1 MAQPLNLQG
10 IRTLVVDDDPGVR
23 SILHRTLT
31 EWGAEVVEAEGG
43 PQGIVEL
50 KRARDARKPFELI
63 FVDSTMYPIDGFEI
77 VERIRTHPEEF
88 ARTVLMV
95 GPEKITEEV
104 PRARKLGL
112 AAYIAKPLSRPALV
126 SGIASVLSLE
136 AAELTA
142 AQGAASRARFR
153 ILLAED
159 SPEVS
164 WIIRRFLEGP
174 DYQVDLVRDGGVA
187 VDLFRI
193 TNFDLV
199 LMDIQMPNFDGYW
212 ATREIRTWEREN
224 QLKPTPIVALTAFPR
239 EEDPQKSLR
248 AGLDG
253 YLVKPVTREAL
264 LGVLEKHLGK

>member
-1 MAQPLNLQG
+1 MAQPLKLQG
-10 IRTLVVDDDPGVR
+10 IRTLIVDDDPGVR

-31 EWGAEVVEAEGG
+31 EWGGEVVEAEGG

-77 VERIRTHPEEF
+77 VERIRVHPEEF
-88 ARTVLMV
+88 ARTILMV

-126 SGIASVLSLE
+126 GGIASVLSLE
-136 AAELTA
+136 TATPPAAEGTN
-142 AQGAASRARFR
+142 SRARFR

-193 TNFDLV
+193 TNYDLV

-224 QLKPTPIVALTAFPR
+224 HLKPTPIVALTAFPR

-253 YLVKPVTREAL
+253 YLVKPVTKEAL
-264 LGVLEKHLGK
+264 RKVLEKHLGA